1 MAKRAIA
8 IGNEAIAECLRAQE
22 IEFRATATT
31 GSGGKRIFV
40 VEFYPFLE
48 TELLGLL
55 EIGELH
61 LDGLRRL
68 RQQIEAKEPIH
79 SKLSRR
85 KFNGHRRKT

>member
-1 MAKRAIA
+1 MAKRAVA
-8 IGNEAIAECLRAQE
+8 MGNEAIADSLRAQE
-22 IEFRATATT
+22 IQFRVTAT

-48 TELLGLL
+48 TELLRLL
-55 EIGELH
+55 EIHELH

-79 SKLSRR
+79 PQLSRR
-85 KFNGHRRKT
+85 KFNGYRRKT

>member
-1 MAKRAIA
+1 MAKRVIA
-8 IGNEAIAECLRAQE
+8 MGNEAIANSLRAQE
-22 IEFRATATT
+22 IQFRVTAT

-48 TELLGLL
+48 TELLRLL
-55 EIGELH
+55 ETDELH

-68 RQQIEAKEPIH
+68 RQQIEAEERIH
-79 SKLSRR
+79 PLLSRR